1 MFASDTVVAPLSENE
16 RNAFEKETFEL
27 KKVIELEQVRE
38 IKKLKNENDLLQTK
52 NALLSKDVWNEN
64 KELRKLFEEIEAKQN
79 KIINLET
86 DINELKFDREYFE

>member
-1 MFASDTVVAPLSENE
+1 M
-16 RNAFEKETFEL
+16 
-27 KKVIELEQVRE
+27 EQVRE
-38 IKKLKNENDLLQTK
+38 IKKLKNENDLLQRK

-86 DINELKFDREYFE
+86 DINELKFDREYLEINLSKNERKNNANKNII